1 MEYQKIA
8 NLIDD
13 YESNQ
18 PSKFRIRNWVE
29 INDESR
35 GAYNV
40 NSQIKFKTTMLKF
53 SLCDYSDA
61 YILVK
66 GTISVNNT
74 AAQDAAAANN
84 INKTVIFKNCA
95 PFTNCISEIN
105 DTQIDN
111 AKDIDIVMPM
121 YNLIEYSDNYAK
133 TSGSLWQ
140 YCKDIPARDNNNNV
154 IAFDANNLTDS
165 FNFKVKI
172 TGQTGDD
179 GTKDVEIMVPL
190 KYLSNFWR
198 TLEMSLINCEVNL
211 ILTWS
216 STCVIASVI
225 VANQAATFEIT
236 DTKLYVPVVTLST
249 QENTKF
255 FQQLKSGFKRV
266 INWNKYLSKPELLA
280 QNANL
285 NHLVEPS
292 FQGVNGLFVL
302 AFENDNDRTSDE
314 QYYLPI
320 VEIKDY
326 NIMINGEN
334 FFDQPIKNNKVT
346 YDNIRKIA
354 TGQGDDYTTGCLLDC
369 PYFSNTYKMIAV
381 DLSKQQ
387 ALDADPR
394 AIQQIN
400 FTANLDRAGNTRV
413 YFILEEAKETILDF
427 SQGTVKVL

>member
-13 YESNQ
+13 PSNQ
-18 PSKFRIRNWVE
+18 PSKFRTRNLVE

-40 NSQIKFKTTMLKF
+40 NSQIKFKTTMLKS

-61 YILVK
+61 YILAK

-74 AAQDAAAANN
+74 AAQGAAANN
-84 INKTVIFKNCA
+84 TNKKVIFKNCA

-105 DTQIDN
+105 NTQIDN

-121 YNLIEYSDNYAK
+121 YSVIESSDNYAK
-133 TSGSLWQ
+133 TTGSLWQ
-140 YCKDIPARDNNNNV
+140 YCKDIPARD
-154 IAFDANNLTDS
+154 ANNIIEEFTAGNPTDS

-172 TGQTGDD
+172 TGRTGND
-179 GTKDVEIMVPL
+179 GTKNVEIMVPL

-198 TLEMSLINCEVNL
+198 TLEMPLINCEVNL

-216 STCVIASVI
+216 STCVLIATN
-225 VANQAATFEIT
+225 APNQNATFAIT
-236 DTKLYVPVVTLST
+236 DTKFYVPVVTLS
-249 QENTKF
+249 
-255 FQQLKSGFKRV
+255 RV

-280 QNANL
+280 QNPNL

-292 FQGVNGLFVL
+292 FQGVNRLFVL
-302 AFENDNDRTSDE
+302 AFENDDDRTSYNE
-314 QYYLPI
+314 YYLPT

-334 FFDQPIKNNKVT
+334 VFDQPIKNNKVT

-354 TGQGDDYTTGCLLDC
+354 TSQGDDYTTGCLLDY
-369 PYFSNTYKMIAV
+369 PYFANTYKMIAV

-413 YFILEEAKETILDF
+413 CFILEEAKETILEF